1 MPSVTFMPTGIVY
14 VAGWS
19 VNSIGDHAAGRP
31 VMLGDVLER
40 NADGGVAVLVT
51 PWHMAVQHVG
61 LVPPHDDGCPAW

>member
-1 MPSVTFMPTGIVY
+1 VY

-19 VNSIGDHAAGRP
+19 VNSIGDHAGRT
-31 VMLGDVLER
+31 VTLGDLLER

-61 LVPPHDDGCPAW
+61 LVPPQLRPRTTMVALLGELQS